1 MGTLFN
7 PGPAWFVVGVLLIVG
22 GVKLWHWWARRRF
35 HAEVAAELAVGRA
48 VVPADYWHPSM
59 GPRPRRPEPVT
70 ELLPRCVDAPDA
82 TQMIPRQRAA
92 RRG

>member
-7 PGPAWFVVGVLLIVG
+7 PGPVGFVLGALLIVA
-22 GVKLWHWWARRRF
+22 GVKVWHRFARRRF

-48 VVPADYWHPSM
+48 VVPPLWHPSQ
-59 GPRPRRPEPVT
+59 GPQRRVEPVT
-70 ELLPRCVDAPDA
+70 ELLPRCVDALDA
-82 TQMIPRQRAA
+82 TQMIPRQRAV

>member
-7 PGPAWFVVGVLLIVG
+7 PGPVWFLVGGLLIAAG
-22 GVKLWHWWARRRF
+22 AKLWHRFARRRF

-48 VVPADYWHPSM
+48 VVEQPRWHPSQ
-59 GPRPRRPEPVT
+59 GSQRRPEPVT

-82 TQMIPRQRAA
+82 TQLIPRQRAV